1 MNLKIKKDKRGV
13 CFSTLLC
20 TLMFFLFIGSF
31 WVKQTY
37 GTLILATA
45 NQEFMNFLE
54 NKRRLFLA
62 EVCIP
67 TFIFLLIV
75 GLGISFILKKQLILR
90 KRLNLILILG
100 SVIFLII
107 GSSELEIVSYVRHQ
121 IHIGQKQWYDENK
134 VVIHALGIVDGFT
147 YTNSKEALENNYL
160 EGNKVFE
167 CDMILTS
174 DQELVA
180 CHDWNTGMQK
190 GVSEENIPTKE
201 EFMQKNIY
209 DKYSP
214 MSIDEIIEFVAEDQD
229 VYIITDT
236 KYAESEYYEQQFEK
250 MINSAVEHKCEDVL
264 DRFVIQIYHPY
275 MYGDIE
281 KIHHFDNYIYTLYQ
295 EGYRGNIQEFEE
307 YAKFCVLNGIDV
319 ITMNEE
325 YYSDELLEIC
335 NRYGLQLFV
344 HTVNDEVKQKE
355 FLGKDIGIYTDK
367 KL

>member
-1 MNLKIKKDKRGV
+1 MEKREKVSFYIVYFVAAVSIFLFLSSLWIRKTYGV
-13 CFSTLLC
+13 
-20 TLMFFLFIGSF
+20 LMFAAANTEFLNLF
-31 WVKQTY
+31 
-37 GTLILATA
+37 
-45 NQEFMNFLE
+45 E
-54 NKRRLFLA
+54 NKRRLFA
-62 EVCIP
+62 VEVCVPAACISG
-67 TFIFLLIV
+67 FLLV
-75 GLGISFILKKQLILR
+75 GGKQFIKKVSIKKRKYLMILGVMLSLVLFVLGGC
-90 KRLNLILILG
+90 RLNVG
-100 SVIFLII
+100 N
-107 GSSELEIVSYVRHQ
+107 YVQRQ
-121 IHIGQKQWYDENK
+121 LQLSKVQWYDENK

-201 EFMQKNIY
+201 EFMQKKIY

-214 MSIDEIIEFVAEDQD
+214 MSIDEIIEFMAEDQD

-264 DRFVIQIYHPY
+264 NRFVIQIYHPY

-281 KIHHFDNYIYTLYQ
+281 EIHHFDNYIYTLYQ

-344 HTVNDEVKQKE
+344 HTVNDKVKQKE
-355 FLGKDIGIYTDK
+355 FLEKNIGIYTDK